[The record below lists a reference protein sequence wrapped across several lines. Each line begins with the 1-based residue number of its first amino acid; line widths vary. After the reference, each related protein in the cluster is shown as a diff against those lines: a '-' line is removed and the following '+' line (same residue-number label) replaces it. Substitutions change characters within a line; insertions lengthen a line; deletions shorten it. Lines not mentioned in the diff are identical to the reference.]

1 MSLAHSQS
9 IGNDSGERNHG
20 GQSQVEGR
28 SKDNPR
34 GPPVPLSNEF
44 PLPPMAADTTV
55 SPNAGIPSTLE
66 ISAPMLEVHAPHP
79 SIHTWKDFFIHI
91 ATITIG
97 LLIAVG
103 LEQSIEVLHHRHQR
117 EQLEEQMRGV
127 FETNLK
133 RNERTFKQLKAQRTY
148 LGELRTAIS
157 ARLHGQPARTAP
169 AANDERMAAFPTF
182 PSLAPYEAAKENG
195 TVALLPGNRIRIYN
209 RVALARELAW
219 TVRDHWF
226 EGLSA
231 LEAFHERFV
240 DSSGNLAMGQV
251 AIAPDLDSLSA
262 ADLTDY
268 LTIVSALI
276 KNTEL
281 LFARLTLVDKECRA
295 ILDGVR
301 DEDDLLDKISKM
313 PNGSILGS

>member
-1 MSLAHSQS
+1 
-9 IGNDSGERNHG
+9 
-20 GQSQVEGR
+20 VEQGP
-28 SKDNPR
+28 SKDT
-34 GPPVPLSNEF
+34 PPEASLIASSES
-44 PLPPMAADTTV
+44 PLPPTAVEATA
-55 SPNAGIPSTLE
+55 SPNVGVPSTSE
-66 ISAPMLEVHAPHP
+66 ISTPMLEVHAPHL

-103 LEQSIEVLHHRHQR
+103 LEQSVEFLHHRHQR
-117 EQLEEQMRGV
+117 EQLEDQMRGV

-133 RNERTFKQLKAQRTY
+133 RNERTFKQLKAQHAY
-148 LGELRTAIS
+148 LVELRTAIS
-157 ARLHGQPARTAP
+157 ARLHGQPTVAAP

-182 PSLAPYEAAKENG
+182 PSLAPYEAAKQNG

-231 LEAFHERFV
+231 LEALHERFV
-240 DSSGNLAMGQV
+240 DSSGNLSMGQV
-251 AIAPDLDSLSA
+251 VIAPDLVSLSA
-262 ADLTDY
+262 ADLTEY

-281 LFARLTLVDKECRA
+281 LFARLYLVDKECRA

-301 DEDDLLDKISKM
+301 DEDDLLDKISRM

>member
-1 MSLAHSQS
+1 
-9 IGNDSGERNHG
+9 
-20 GQSQVEGR
+20 
-28 SKDNPR
+28 
-34 GPPVPLSNEF
+34 
-44 PLPPMAADTTV
+44 
-55 SPNAGIPSTLE
+55 
-66 ISAPMLEVHAPHP
+66 MLEVHAPHL
-79 SIHTWKDFFIHI
+79 SINTWKAFFIHI

-103 LEQSIEVLHHRHQR
+103 LEQSVEALHHRHQR
-117 EQLEEQMRGV
+117 EQLEDQMRGV
-127 FETNLK
+127 FETNLQ
-133 RNERTFKQLKAQRTY
+133 RNESNFRQLKAQHAY
-148 LGELRTAIS
+148 LVELRTAVS
-157 ARLHGQPARTAP
+157 ARLNGEPTIAAP

-240 DSSGNLAMGQV
+240 HSSGNLSMGQV
-251 AIAPDLDSLSA
+251 VIAPNLVSLSA
-262 ADLTDY
+262 ADLAGY

-281 LFARLTLVDKECRA
+281 LFARLYLVDKECRA
-295 ILDGVR
+295 ILNGVR
-301 DEDDLLDKISKM
+301 DEDDLLDKINVM
-313 PNGSILGS
+313 PNGSI

>member
-1 MSLAHSQS
+1 
-9 IGNDSGERNHG
+9 
-20 GQSQVEGR
+20 
-28 SKDNPR
+28 
-34 GPPVPLSNEF
+34 
-44 PLPPMAADTTV
+44 
-55 SPNAGIPSTLE
+55 
-66 ISAPMLEVHAPHP
+66 MLDVHARHLT
-79 SIHTWKDFFIHI
+79 IHTWKDFLIHI

-103 LEQSIEVLHHRHQR
+103 LEQSVEALRHRHQR

-127 FETNLK
+127 FETNL
-133 RNERTFKQLKAQRTY
+133 RRSEVTFKQLKAQHAY
-148 LGELRTAIS
+148 LVQLRAAIS
-157 ARLHGQPARTAP
+157 ARLKGQPAMTAP
-169 AANDERMAAFPTF
+169 PTNDERMAAFPTF
-182 PSLAPYEAAKENG
+182 PSLAPYEAAKANG

-209 RVALARELAW
+209 RVALAREFAG

-240 DSSGNLAMGQV
+240 DSPGNLSMGQV
-251 AIAPDLDSLSA
+251 VVAPDLVSLSA
-262 ADLTDY
+262 ANLNEY
-268 LTIVSALI
+268 LTIVSALM

-281 LFARLTLVDKECRA
+281 LFARLYLVDKECQA

-301 DEDDLLDKISKM
+301 DEDDLIDKISRT

>member
-1 MSLAHSQS
+1 MEQ
-9 IGNDSGERNHG
+9 
-20 GQSQVEGR
+20 GR
-28 SKDNPR
+28 PKDNP
-34 GPPVPLSNEF
+34 PEAALNLSSES
-44 PLPPMAADTTV
+44 PLPPTASEATV
-55 SPNAGIPSTLE
+55 LPNVGVPSTPE
-66 ISAPMLEVHAPHP
+66 ISAPMLEVHAPHL

-103 LEQSIEVLHHRHQR
+103 LEQSVEFLHHRHQR
-117 EQLEEQMRGV
+117 EQLEDQMRGV

-133 RNERTFKQLKAQRTY
+133 RNERTFKQLKAQHAY
-148 LGELRTAIS
+148 LVELRTAIR
-157 ARLHGQPARTAP
+157 ARLHGQPTVAAP
-169 AANDERMAAFPTF
+169 VANDERMAAFPTF

-195 TVALLPGNRIRIYN
+195 TVALLSGNRIRIYN

-240 DSSGNLAMGQV
+240 DSSGNLSMGQV
-251 AIAPDLDSLSA
+251 VIAPDLASLSA
-262 ADLTDY
+262 ADLTEY

-281 LFARLTLVDKECRA
+281 LFARLYLVDKECRA
-295 ILDGVR
+295 ILNGVR
-301 DEDDLLDKISKM
+301 DEDDLLDKISRM

>member
-1 MSLAHSQS
+1 
-9 IGNDSGERNHG
+9 
-20 GQSQVEGR
+20 
-28 SKDNPR
+28 
-34 GPPVPLSNEF
+34 
-44 PLPPMAADTTV
+44 
-55 SPNAGIPSTLE
+55 
-66 ISAPMLEVHAPHP
+66 MLEVHPPHS
-79 SIHTWKDFFIHI
+79 SIHTWKDFLIHI

-97 LLIAVG
+97 LLIAIV
-103 LEQSIEVLHHRHQR
+103 LEQSVEVLHHRHQR
-117 EQLEEQMRGV
+117 EQLEDQMRGV
-127 FETNLK
+127 FETNLT
-133 RNERTFKQLKAQRTY
+133 RNERTFKQLKAQRAY
-148 LGELRTAIS
+148 LVELRTAIN
-157 ARLHGQPARTAP
+157 ARLHGQPTTAAP

-226 EGLSA
+226 EGLAA

-240 DSSGNLAMGQV
+240 DSTGNLSMGQV
-251 AIAPDLDSLSA
+251 VIAPDLDSLSA
-262 ADLTDY
+262 TNLTEY

-281 LFARLTLVDKECRA
+281 LFARLNLVDKECRA
-295 ILDGVR
+295 TLNGVR

-313 PNGSILGS
+313 PSGSSSET

>member
-1 MSLAHSQS
+1 V
-9 IGNDSGERNHG
+9 G
-20 GQSQVEGR
+20 
-28 SKDNPR
+28 
-34 GPPVPLSNEF
+34 
-44 PLPPMAADTTV
+44 V
-55 SPNAGIPSTLE
+55 SSTPE
-66 ISAPMLEVHAPHP
+66 ISAPMLEVHAPHL

-103 LEQSIEVLHHRHQR
+103 LEQSVEVLHHRHQR

-127 FETNLK
+127 FESNLQ
-133 RNERTFKQLKAQRTY
+133 RNEKTFKQLKAQHAY
-148 LGELRTAIS
+148 LVELRTAIS
-157 ARLHGQPARTAP
+157 ARLHGKPTV
-169 AANDERMAAFPTF
+169 AALTVNDERMAAFPTF

-195 TVALLPGNRIRIYN
+195 TVALLPDHRIRIYN

-226 EGLSA
+226 EGLST

-240 DSSGNLAMGQV
+240 DSSGNLSMGQV
-251 AIAPDLDSLSA
+251 VTAPDLVSLSA
-262 ADLTDY
+262 ADLTEY
-268 LTIVSALI
+268 LTIVAALT

-281 LFARLTLVDKECRA
+281 LFARLYLVDTECRA

-301 DEDDLLDKISKM
+301 DEDDLLDKISRM
-313 PNGSILGS
+313 PKGSILGS

>member
-1 MSLAHSQS
+1 
-9 IGNDSGERNHG
+9 
-20 GQSQVEGR
+20 
-28 SKDNPR
+28 
-34 GPPVPLSNEF
+34 
-44 PLPPMAADTTV
+44 
-55 SPNAGIPSTLE
+55 
-66 ISAPMLEVHAPHP
+66 MLEVHAPHL
-79 SIHTWKDFFIHI
+79 SIHTWKDFFIQI

-103 LEQSIEVLHHRHQR
+103 LEQSVEVLHHRHQR
-117 EQLEEQMRGV
+117 EQLEDQMRGA

-133 RNERTFKQLKAQRTY
+133 RNEKTFKQLKAQHAY
-148 LGELRTAIS
+148 LVELRTAIS
-157 ARLHGQPARTAP
+157 ALLHGQQRTMAAP

-240 DSSGNLAMGQV
+240 DSSGNLSMGQV
-251 AIAPDLDSLSA
+251 VIAPDLVSLSA
-262 ADLTDY
+262 ADLTEN

-281 LFARLTLVDKECRA
+281 LFARLYLVDKECRA
-295 ILDGVR
+295 ILDG
-301 DEDDLLDKISKM
+301 SAMKM
-313 PNGSILGS
+313 IY